1 MVYHK
6 PSCQAR
12 SPSFSAPQLVSRV
25 SAWHLFSVGCFF
37 RSGGA
42 GASWSSNR
50 LLFSDPRLLPTTDG
64 KMVGFFT
71 PSVVHPFFIQTYV
84 SKIYDVHLFYI
95 HIFPT
100 SGQDVQKGPKNFK
113 DVMEYLRY
121 QQLTA
126 RSHTQPLGRRWKIRD
141 ETQAT

>member
-1 MVYHK
+1 LCLEFLLGT
-6 PSCQAR
+6 S
-12 SPSFSAPQLVSRV
+12 SPSDVS
-25 SAWHLFSVGCFF
+25 
-37 RSGGA
+37 
-42 GASWSSNR
+42 
-50 LLFSDPRLLPTTDG
+50 SDPVVPGQAGHPTAYFFLIQG
-64 KMVGFFT
+64 YYQRQMGRWWVFFT